1 MIDNP
6 TKPRYYKHK
15 LVRFTGVP
23 LQNSG
28 VWRLTKTN
36 SGLKQTNVPLR
47 VGAHQRKRSDLG
59 RFSCRYKIKIDT
71 KKATYE
77 VAFYKALN

>member
-1 MIDNP
+1 MLDS
-6 TKPRYYKHK
+6 TKKTRYYKHK

-47 VGAHQRKRSDLG
+47 VGAHQRKRSDES
-59 RFSCRYKIKIDT
+59 RFSRRYKIKIDIQ
-71 KKATYE
+71 KSD
-77 VAFYKALN
+77 L

>member
-1 MIDNP
+1 MLDKTQEKN
-6 TKPRYYKHK
+6 YYKHK

-23 LQNSG
+23 LNSG

-47 VGAHQRKRSDLG
+47 VGAHQRKRSGVVPLLFLG
-59 RFSCRYKIKIDT
+59 GILSWNCIEYSD
-71 KKATYE
+71 
-77 VAFYKALN
+77 